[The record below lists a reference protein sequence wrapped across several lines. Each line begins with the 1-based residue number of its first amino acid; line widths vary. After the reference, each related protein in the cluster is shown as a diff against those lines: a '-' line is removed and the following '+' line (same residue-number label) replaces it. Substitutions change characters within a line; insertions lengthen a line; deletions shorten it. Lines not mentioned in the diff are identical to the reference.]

1 MNSRL
6 TRTIL
11 LALALGF
18 FVVWV
23 LEFRRTTLFESYW
36 LLLLSIVCLL
46 FFQFSRLKASLK
58 AGKTEN
64 SVSNP
69 VKSKSAKTV
78 KK

>member
-18 FVVWV
+18 FVVWIM
-23 LEFRRTTLFESYW
+23 EFRRTSLFESYW

-58 AGKTEN
+58 AGKAEN
-64 SVSNP
+64 PGPDSIKGKP
-69 VKSKSAKTV
+69 GKKV